1 MLDRSIAPASYKP
14 DNFKVSKANKRF
26 SRKGLPIHYIH
37 TPDHNVVRI
46 EVLLKSGELYS
57 SSPGTSYF
65 TVKMLTEGTR
75 KKRSSDISELFEF
88 YGAQIDIQ
96 SGFDYNSIIVNVLTK
111 YLQEIIILIEELFLE
126 STLPERE
133 LDSLKNIRLGSL
145 RINKEKTSYV
155 SSRQIREVLFGK
167 QHPYGRILEED
178 NIHEVTRNEISTFYN
193 NNLFNSPEVFISGS
207 FEEAHLKQL
216 VLLLDNIEVH
226 NNPTKEKEIATL
238 EDAIIPM
245 DGSQSSIKLGKHLID
260 KAHPEYIKL
269 YVANELFGG
278 FFGSRLMKNIR
289 EDKGLT
295 YGIYST
301 IINLKKASFW
311 VIGSEVKRELAKQAL
326 SEIEHELTEL
336 QHNKVSAD
344 ELELVKNYTTGNL
357 ILNTVTPTQHMDRYK
372 SIYLFG
378 LDYNFYDTLFDEINS
393 VSVEDIQEMAKKHFD
408 IKEIKKVIVGELAD

>member
-14 DNFKVSKANKRF
+14 DDFKVLKVNKRL
-26 SRKGLPIHYIH
+26 SRKGHPIHYIH
-37 TPDHNVVRI
+37 TPDHNVVRL

-57 SSPGTSYF
+57 SGPGTSYF
-65 TVKMLTEGTR
+65 TTKMLIEGTR
-75 KKRSSDISELFEF
+75 KKHSSDISELFEF

-96 SGFDYNSIIVNVLTK
+96 SGFDYNSMIINVLTK
-111 YLQEIIILIEELFLE
+111 YLQEIIILIEDLFLE
-126 STLPERE
+126 STLPEKE

-178 NIHEVTRNEISTFYN
+178 HIHEVTRKEISTFYH

-207 FEEAHLKQL
+207 FEESHLERL
-216 VLLLDNIEVH
+216 VSLLDNIETH
-226 NNPTKEKEIATL
+226 NNPAKDKEIVTL
-238 EDAIIPM
+238 DDAIIPM

-260 KAHPEYIKL
+260 KAHPDYIKL

-301 IINLKKASFW
+301 IINLKNASFW

-326 SEIEHELTEL
+326 SEIEHELIEL
-336 QHNKVSAD
+336 QYNKVPAD
-344 ELELVKNYTTGNL
+344 ELELVKNYTSGNL
-357 ILNTVTPTQHMDRYK
+357 ILNTVTPAQHMDRYK
-372 SIYLFG
+372 SIYLSG

-393 VSVEDIQEMAKKHFD
+393 VSVEDIQEMANTHFD